1 MKSIYINLIVVVLI
15 VLTIQGCSK
24 TTQHAEPN
32 AKHVIVIGVD
42 GLSPNGILNARAPVM
57 NSMTENG
64 AWAYHTRSVMP
75 SSSGAN
81 WGSMLMGA
89 GPEQHGIISNNW
101 RADNLILPPIVV
113 RDDNKFPSIFGII
126 RDQLP
131 DAELGAILHWN
142 PISNYIEEGV
152 TSYMALPKSERE
164 TTDLS
169 VEYIKNEK
177 PLFTFI
183 HLDHVDGAGHGFG
196 HGTQEY
202 YSAVSRADSLIG
214 EIIQATKDAGIFEE
228 TVFIISSDHGG
239 LGTGHGGNTLAEMEI
254 PFIVYGKNV
263 KKNHAIS
270 IPVFGYDVP
279 ATALFALGIEQPYE
293 WIARPIRSVF
303 EGNEQPKLHYK
314 MNTFLSPP
322 IITPMGEGAPNPYG
336 GLFVGENPEVSI
348 QNVLDR
354 GDIRFTIDGSA
365 PTPASM
371 IYENPFIVSSN
382 TVVQARI
389 FNQQLPISETTSAYF
404 RVVDNPDQLGIRYK
418 TYMVGEIDSLPDFSQ
433 LTPEAD
439 GISLEISSNNLNLPR
454 ESFVAAVFDGQLQI
468 PTDGTYTFY
477 LASDDGSKMY
487 INDKL
492 VIDNDG
498 DHGVVLKSDTVDLTS
513 GTHKIRVEWFNLGGG
528 YWLGTMIE
536 GPGIPKQII
545 PPSMLKLQ

>member
-1 MKSIYINLIVVVLI
+1 MKSTYRHLTFAVLI
-15 VLTIQGCSK
+15 LLTIQGCNK
-24 TTQHAEPN
+24 TSQHAEPN

-42 GLSPNGILNARAPVM
+42 GLSPNGILNAHAPVM

-89 GPEQHGIISNNW
+89 GPEQHGIISNDW
-101 RADNLILPPIVV
+101 RTDNLVLPPIVV
-113 RDDNKFPSIFGII
+113 RDDNKFPTIFGII

-202 YSAVSRADSLIG
+202 YLAVSRADSLIG

-228 TVFIISSDHGG
+228 TVFIVSSDHGG

-314 MNTFLSPP
+314 MNTFLSAP

-336 GLFVGENPEVSI
+336 GLFVGEYPEVSI
-348 QNVLDR
+348 QNVSDR
-354 GDIRFTIDGSA
+354 GDIRYTVDGSA

-382 TVVQARI
+382 TVVKARI
-389 FNQQLPISETTSAYF
+389 FDQQLPISETVSAYF
-404 RVVDNPDQLGIRYK
+404 RVVDNPDQLGIRYE
-418 TYMVGEIDSLPDFSQ
+418 TYLVGEIDSLPDFSQ
-433 LTPEAD
+433 LTPESD

-454 ESFVAAVFDGQLQI
+454 ESFVAAVFEGQIQI
-468 PTDGTYTFY
+468 PNDGTYTFY

-492 VIDNDG
+492 VINNDG

-513 GTHKIRVEWFNLGGG
+513 GSHKIRVEWFNLGGG

-545 PPSMLKLQ
+545 PPSMLQL